1 MNEAITI
8 EVRGMIPA
16 PQGSKRHVGKGI
28 MIESCKAVKP
38 WRNAVAEAAV
48 QAGAYPLMGPISFDA
63 EFIFPRPRSHYRTGK
78 KSDQLKPNA
87 PYLHSVKPD
96 VSKLQ
101 RSTED
106 ALSGVAFQDD
116 ARIAQ
121 ASLTKRYADEGELP
135 GAVIV
140 VSKVVNA
147 PPLIKTLI
155 PFD

>member
-1 MNEAITI
+1 MIESIRI

-16 PQGSKRHVGKGI
+16 PQGSKRHVGNGV
-28 MIESCKAVKP
+28 MIEDCAKVKP
-38 WRNAVAEAAV
+38 WRNLVAEAAV

-63 EFIFPRPRSHYRTGK
+63 EFIFPRPKSHYRTGSL
-78 KSDQLKPNA
+78 SDQLRADA

-106 ALSGVAFQDD
+106 ALSGIAFQDD

-140 VSKVVNA
+140 IAHAVDA
-147 PPLIKTLI
+147 PPLVKTLV

>member
-1 MNEAITI
+1 MNESIRI

-16 PQGSKRHVGKGI
+16 PQGSKRHVGNGV
-28 MIESCKAVKP
+28 MIENCAKVKP
-38 WRNAVAEAAV
+38 WRNLVAEAAV

-63 EFIFPRPRSHYRTGK
+63 EFIFPRPKSHYRTGSL
-78 KSDQLKPNA
+78 SDQLRADA

-140 VSKVVNA
+140 ISQVVNA